1 MEGNRNV
8 LKRDVK
14 RQLSR
19 ACAGGVP
26 YVVKEFRRPRK
37 WMPCLLRAD
46 RGSWVNS
53 RRLAAAEIPLLRC
66 LGWLRAAD
74 GRGFLL
80 FEDGGDVT
88 LERTMARRDLPA
100 AERLRLLEAAVEL
113 LARLHGAGLVYGDF
127 NPANIMIPAADGAL
141 RLVDYDRLHVQY
153 GWVPMRRRVYNLVQF
168 MEPLSAMVSPG
179 ETAAIPEAYCRAA
192 GLIGGARTELL
203 RRLRRQIPGLVQ
215 TDGETA

>member
-141 RLVDYDRLHVQY
+141 RLVDYDHDT
-153 GWVPMRRRVYNLVQF
+153 RRVRLTRRSRALLAEPRGLFELLYAYEPVFVELEPMLRGQKKYGPDVQRRTRW
-168 MEPLSAMVSPG
+168 V
-179 ETAAIPEAYCRAA
+179 
-192 GLIGGARTELL
+192 GLGSGRLCRTE
-203 RRLRRQIPGLVQ
+203 RF
-215 TDGETA
+215 TW